1 MLVMPPKE
9 RARRECEDEE
19 KRQNQIMQGLL
30 NSCDTESVKGDN
42 ITLDDCIE
50 APINFKICGKEVQFK
65 SDYVELEYI
74 ESTGSQYIDTGVKA
88 TGKTTVDIDF
98 VYIPSG
104 NNIAMYRMFLGLRE
118 SNFNFLFC
126 INENSI
132 FGGDYKIQSNLNIPN
147 KTFDFTERNNLKTK
161 INNNKYELYIND
173 IKEKEVAIQDFSS
186 TINMYMFAFNW
197 DGEATT
203 RAAKFKFYKCKIY
216 DNDLLI
222 RDFIPVKRKVDNVI
236 GMYDL
241 VEGKFY
247 ENNGTGNFVSGKEL
261 LLLNELKWVEG
272 NQNVLHMN
280 ENIFDKNNILEIIR
294 ARVTKNSQISEAD
307 KRHFSV
313 LVNCKPNTTYSYFTS
328 KTSPTNSQNTLLS
341 CFDEFPK
348 LGDSPTNSSVP
359 GSYDTITTTENS
371 KYLLIYIGSTAFEE
385 SDVELYKILDTLTLV
400 TGDEVPT
407 SYIEHKSKTFELT
420 NLPGLYSENDYIYY
434 AEEEKKYFV
443 HNEWNRIILKGTEG
457 YGIDVLDSNDLYKFG
472 IRNAMNDHEIKN
484 TQSLKCNFAITS
496 NNIANNNIRF
506 GTVENANT
514 LVLYLKKSIFSTANE
529 LKDFVKQKY
538 ESGNPLCVIY
548 KTENLTDKEITDS
561 LLIEQLDKIR
571 KMFTYEGKNHFIVT
585 SENGQACNLEVT
597 AYKNTFKIMQ
607 SKIEELETKIDA
619 LIIDNA

>member
-9 RARRECEDEE
+9 RSRRECEDEE

-42 ITLDDCIE
+42 ITLDVCIE

-118 SNFNFLFC
+118 SNLNFLFC

-132 FGGDYKIQSNLNIPN
+132 FGGDYKTQSNLNIPN

-241 VEGKFY
+241 VESKFY

-261 LLLNELKWVEG
+261 FLLNELKWVEG
-272 NQNVLHMN
+272 NQNVLHMY
-280 ENIFDKNNILEIIR
+280 
-294 ARVTKNSQISEAD
+294 V
-307 KRHFSV
+307 
-313 LVNCKPNTTYSYFTS
+313 
-328 KTSPTNSQNTLLS
+328 
-341 CFDEFPK
+341 
-348 LGDSPTNSSVP
+348 
-359 GSYDTITTTENS
+359 
-371 KYLLIYIGSTAFEE
+371 
-385 SDVELYKILDTLTLV
+385 
-400 TGDEVPT
+400 
-407 SYIEHKSKTFELT
+407 EHKSKTFELT